1 MGKRTEK
8 KSVTETADSIRH
20 IAENPIFAPMKN
32 DLFKNKKI
40 RIGAAVVI
48 GVVGLLLIFR
58 PKPRVNDSLDEVEV
72 TDSVEVQEI
81 VCKYGIPVDRY
92 DINYGIVKPG
102 QNLSVILGDHG
113 VSTETIHELNQK
125 SEGVFD
131 VRKVRDGQSYAVFC
145 RKDSTRQVRFF
156 VYEEN
161 PKSYIVFDLRDQ
173 RRVYRGENPVEWQRK
188 EIRGKVESSLWVA
201 MQKLDTSPLLAMELS
216 NIYGWTI
223 DFFSLQK
230 EDEFRVIYE
239 QECVEGKELDNFH
252 ILAASFRYSDSV
264 YYAIPFVQDGEE
276 LYYGATG
283 NSLEGAFLKAP
294 LDFYRITSRFSNSRF
309 HPVLRRYRAHHGVD
323 YAAPTGTPVYAIG
336 NGKVIAK
343 GYQANGGGNFLKIR
357 HNSVYVTTYMHLSRF
372 AKGIKVGSEVKQK
385 EVIGYVGST
394 GLSTGPHLDFRV
406 FENGKPI
413 NPLLI
418 KSQPKKPISPANMPA
433 FEVLR
438 DSLVKRLSALDSLA
452 TDSI

>member
-1 MGKRTEK
+1 
-8 KSVTETADSIRH
+8 
-20 IAENPIFAPMKN
+20 MKI
-32 DLFKNKKI
+32 DLNISRKI
-40 RIGAAVVI
+40 RIGLAVLVGII
-48 GVVGLLLIFR
+48 GLFLIFC
-58 PKPRVNDSLDEVEV
+58 PKPRITDSLDEVEV
-72 TDSVEVQEI
+72 TDSVEVEEI

-92 DINYGIVKPG
+92 DISYGIVQPN
-102 QNLSVILGDHG
+102 QNLSYILGDHG
-113 VSTETIHELNQK
+113 LSSKDIHELNEK
-125 SEGVFD
+125 AKGVFD
-131 VRKVRDGQSYAVFC
+131 VRKIRSGQAYAVFTVP
-145 RKDSTRQVRFF
+145 DSTRKVRFF
-156 VYEEN
+156 VYEET
-161 PKSYIVFDLRDQ
+161 PKTYIVFDLRGE
-173 RRVYRGENPVEWQRK
+173 RRVYRGENPVVWQLK
-188 EIRGKVESSLWVA
+188 EIKGKVESSLWVA
-201 MQKLDTSPLLAMELS
+201 MQKLDASPQLALVLS
-216 NIYGWTI
+216 NIYGWSI

-323 YAAPTGTPVYAIG
+323 YAAPAGTPVYAIG

-343 GYQANGGGNFLKIR
+343 GFQANGGGNFLKIR
-357 HNSVYVTTYMHLSRF
+357 HNSVYETTYMHLSRF

-418 KSQPKKPISPANMPA
+418 KSQPKKPVSPNNMPQ
-433 FEVLR
+433 FVVLR
-438 DSLVKRLSALDSLA
+438 DSLINRLSA
-452 TDSI
+452 IK

>member
-1 MGKRTEK
+1 
-8 KSVTETADSIRH
+8 
-20 IAENPIFAPMKN
+20 MKI
-32 DLFKNKKI
+32 DLNISRKI
-40 RIGAAVVI
+40 RIGLAVLVGII
-48 GVVGLLLIFR
+48 GLFLIFC
-58 PKPRVNDSLDEVEV
+58 PKPRITDSLDEVEV
-72 TDSVEVQEI
+72 TDSVEVEEI

-92 DINYGIVKPG
+92 DISYGIVQPN
-102 QNLSVILGDHG
+102 QNLSYILGDYG
-113 VSTETIHELNQK
+113 LSSKDIHELNEK
-125 SEGVFD
+125 AKGVFD
-131 VRKVRDGQSYAVFC
+131 VRKIRSGQAYAVFTVP
-145 RKDSTRQVRFF
+145 DSTRKVRFF
-156 VYEEN
+156 VYEET
-161 PKSYIVFDLRDQ
+161 PKTYIVFDLRGE
-173 RRVYRGENPVEWQRK
+173 RRVYRGENPVVWQLK
-188 EIRGKVESSLWVA
+188 EIKGKVESSLWVA
-201 MQKLDTSPLLAMELS
+201 MQKLDASPQLALVLS
-216 NIYGWTI
+216 NIYGWSI

-323 YAAPTGTPVYAIG
+323 YAAPAGTPVYAIG

-343 GYQANGGGNFLKIR
+343 GFQANGGGNFLKIR
-357 HNSVYVTTYMHLSRF
+357 HNSVYETTYMHLSRF

-418 KSQPKKPISPANMPA
+418 KSQPKKPVSPNNMPQ
-433 FEVLR
+433 FVVLR
-438 DSLVKRLSALDSLA
+438 DSLINRLSA
-452 TDSI
+452 IK

>member
-1 MGKRTEK
+1 METE
-8 KSVTETADSIRH
+8 R
-20 IAENPIFAPMKN
+20 
-32 DLFKNKKI
+32 
-40 RIGAAVVI
+40 
-48 GVVGLLLIFR
+48 
-58 PKPRVNDSLDEVEV
+58 
-72 TDSVEVQEI
+72 
-81 VCKYGIPVDRY
+81 
-92 DINYGIVKPG
+92 
-102 QNLSVILGDHG
+102 
-113 VSTETIHELNQK
+113 NQ
-125 SEGVFD
+125 
-131 VRKVRDGQSYAVFC
+131 
-145 RKDSTRQVRFF
+145 
-156 VYEEN
+156 
-161 PKSYIVFDLRDQ
+161 
-173 RRVYRGENPVEWQRK
+173 
-188 EIRGKVESSLWVA
+188 GKVESSLWVA
-201 MQKLDTSPLLAMELS
+201 MQKQDTSPLLAMELS

-276 LYYGATG
+276 LYYGSTG

-343 GYQANGGGNFLKIR
+343 GYQANGGGNYLKIR

-372 AKGIKVGSEVKQK
+372 AKGIQVGSEVKQK

>member
-1 MGKRTEK
+1 
-8 KSVTETADSIRH
+8 
-20 IAENPIFAPMKN
+20 MKI
-32 DLFKNKKI
+32 DLNISRKI
-40 RIGAAVVI
+40 RIGLAVLVGII
-48 GVVGLLLIFR
+48 GLFLIFC
-58 PKPRVNDSLDEVEV
+58 PKPRITDSLDEVEV
-72 TDSVEVQEI
+72 TDSVEVEEI

-92 DINYGIVKPG
+92 DISYGIVQPN
-102 QNLSVILGDHG
+102 QNLSYILGDHG
-113 VSTETIHELNQK
+113 LSSKDIHELNEK
-125 SEGVFD
+125 AKGVFD
-131 VRKVRDGQSYAVFC
+131 VRKIRSGQAYAVFTVP
-145 RKDSTRQVRFF
+145 DSTRKVRFF
-156 VYEEN
+156 VYEET
-161 PKSYIVFDLRDQ
+161 PKTYIVFDLWGE
-173 RRVYRGENPVEWQRK
+173 RRVYRGENPVVWQLK
-188 EIRGKVESSLWVA
+188 EIKGKVESSLWVA
-201 MQKLDTSPLLAMELS
+201 MQKLDASPQLALVLS
-216 NIYGWTI
+216 NIYGWSI

-323 YAAPTGTPVYAIG
+323 YAAPAGTPVYAIG

-343 GYQANGGGNFLKIR
+343 GFQANGGGNFLKIR
-357 HNSVYVTTYMHLSRF
+357 HNSVYETTYMHLSRF

-418 KSQPKKPISPANMPA
+418 KSQPKKPVSPNNMPQ
-433 FEVLR
+433 FVVLR
-438 DSLVKRLSALDSLA
+438 DSLINRLSA
-452 TDSI
+452 IK

>member
-1 MGKRTEK
+1 MLTDRLLTEQTESLK
-8 KSVTETADSIRH
+8 GNGEADGEKICDRNGRFYPAYSRKPYLCNHEKQSIQKQENTHRGSRSHRGGCPAAHLPAETAR
-20 IAENPIFAPMKN
+20 ERFAGRGGS
-32 DLFKNKKI
+32 D
-40 RIGAAVVI
+40 
-48 GVVGLLLIFR
+48 GLGG
-58 PKPRVNDSLDEVEV
+58 S
-72 TDSVEVQEI
+72 T
-81 VCKYGIPVDRY
+81 G
-92 DINYGIVKPG
+92 G

-131 VRKVRDGQSYAVFC
+131 VRKVRDGQSYAVFY

-438 DSLVKRLSALDSLA
+438 DSLVKRLSGLDSLA